1 MAMDKHAGVQE
12 CASAILNAVGSAAAL
27 RLCNSLLAGAAKNPG
42 NMSWQAV
49 LACWYVA
56 SSYYSDLDQGKTK
69 LTGHRHGVNAESA
82 TTNGLHTLL
91 LSNQCAWGHKSCRS
105 TDIVL
110 RRLESMCPIHSYLT
124 ISTNVCQQGA
134 GCGGI

>member
-1 MAMDKHAGVQE
+1 MDKHAGVQE
-12 CASAILNAVGSAAAL
+12 CASAILTAVGSAAAL

-69 LTGHRHGVNAESA
+69 LTGHWHGVYAKSA
-82 TTNGLHTLL
+82 TTNSLHTLL
-91 LSNQCAWGHKSCRS
+91 LSKPMRMGAQ
-105 TDIVL
+105 VL
-110 RRLESMCPIHSYLT
+110 QKHRHCYAEVGTHVSNSWLP
-124 ISTNVCQQGA
+124 
-134 GCGGI
+134 